1 MFVQY
6 FITIHSEARIPKV
19 SKLVRL
25 HTVDISCIYPM
36 YSQYKHYIL
45 TDVDSLLQVK
55 WIISAHR
62 TSGGTSLLLS
72 HSTTGTTPASSTSST
87 E

>member
-6 FITIHSEARIPKV
+6 FITMHSEARIPKV

-25 HTVDISCIYPM
+25 HTVDIYPM
-36 YSQYKHYIL
+36 YSQYTGHCIL
-45 TDVDSLLQVK
+45 TDVDSLFQVK

-62 TSGGTSLLLS
+62 TSGGTSSLLS